1 MTYSVQNT
9 DGSRTINVA
18 ASQVN
23 SSFSV
28 ALVGR
33 NVSGYGQYFVQN
45 AIRHLENFASTSAPS
60 DSVLLTGQI
69 WYDKNESVMRV
80 YDGSGWRRMSA
91 TVSAT
96 APSGGVASGTQ
107 YYSTVDDKLKIH
119 DGTGFVEA
127 SYAGKVSNEYSSD
140 SAIGSPTKYGTRIR
154 NMYIPDDTGAYR
166 AVLAL
171 MYVSD
176 GTGTA
181 GFTNG
186 ESIMAIFS
194 DHAAFDVH
202 TTTAARVE
210 GLGDVAIYAELN
222 DTSDGIGTRIK
233 PGMNLRKKYAG
244 TAVALA
250 NVATYADTANAIYV
264 SGSNIASSKIFH
276 QDSTALIPST
286 TDSVTIGN
294 VDQRFSTLFIDTIQ
308 VGDASSNTAQ
318 YIKKAGANVVLD
330 IGESAAPIDNLYV
343 TNVTLANGGGISG
356 LNVESFGTS
365 GSPIDTAFISNV
377 ASGTF
382 HLTSAGL
389 HGNVVDSGGTVILDV
404 SAGEVSQIN
413 AAQTL
418 TNKTLGTVLAAN
430 NSQNIGN
437 ATTGFGTVFAST
449 FSGTTGTLT
458 GTSTAAT
465 FTDGTLSIN
474 SGAIT
479 GGVSASFTGN
489 VGATY
494 FNGIATS
501 AQYADMAEK
510 YVADADYEPGT
521 VVKFGGPL
529 EITQTLEHAD
539 TEVFGVISTAPAYLM
554 NDGIEGLPVALVGR
568 VPVRVVGKVKKGERL
583 VSSDVPGVAW
593 ALGEDE
599 YDARAVIG
607 RAIQDKDDGDEG
619 VIEAA
624 IGIK

>member
-45 AIRHLENFASTSAPS
+45 SIRHLENFASTSAPS

-80 YDGSGWRRMSA
+80 YDGSGWRRMST

-96 APSGGVASGTQ
+96 APTGGVASGTT

-119 DGTGFVEA
+119 NGTAFVEA
-127 SYAGKVSNEYSSD
+127 SYAGKVSNEYASESS
-140 SAIGSPTKYGTRIR
+140 IGSPTKYGTRLR
-154 NMYIPDDTGAYR
+154 TMYIPDDTGAYR

-186 ESIMAIFS
+186 ESVMAIFS
-194 DHAAFDVH
+194 DHASFTVNPNVSV
-202 TTTAARVE
+202 RVE
-210 GLGDVAIYAELN
+210 GLGDVALYNEFN
-222 DTSDGIGTRIK
+222 DSTDGIGTSIK

-250 NVATYADTANAIYV
+250 NVATFADKANAIYV
-264 SGSNIASSKIFH
+264 SGSTYNANTIFRSG
-276 QDSTALIPST
+276 STALIPDT

-294 VDQRFSTLFIDTIQ
+294 VSQRFSTLYIDTIQ
-308 VGDASSNTAQ
+308 IGDASSNTAQ

-330 IGESAAPIDNLYV
+330 IGESAAPIDNMYV
-343 TNVTLANGGGISG
+343 SNITLANGGGISG

-365 GSPIDTAFISNV
+365 GAPIDQAFISNV
-377 ASGTF
+377 AAGTF

-389 HGNVVDSGGTVILDV
+389 YGNIVNSGGTTILDV
-404 SAGEVSQIN
+404 SAGAVSQIS

-430 NSQNIGN
+430 NTQTIGN
-437 ATTGFGTVFAST
+437 ATTGFATVYAST
-449 FSGTTGTLT
+449 FDGVKAELT
-458 GTSTAAT
+458 GTSNIAVINGTSAT
-465 FTDGTLSIN
+465 
-474 SGAIT
+474 
-479 GGVSASFTGN
+479 FTGN
-489 VGATY
+489 VGGTY

-501 AQYADMAEK
+501 AQYADMAEI
-510 YVADADYEPGT
+510 YSSDVEYEPGT
-521 VVKFGGPL
+521 VVKIGGEK

-539 TEVFGVISTAPAYLM
+539 VESFGVISSNPAYLM
-554 NDGIEGLPVALVGR
+554 NSEANGQPVALAGR
-568 VPVRVVGKVKKGERL
+568 VPVKVVGKIAKGERL

-593 ALGEDE
+593 GVADE
-599 YDARAVIG
+599 EVDIKAIIG
-607 RAIQDKDDGDEG
+607 RSLEDKEDGDEG
-619 VIEAA
+619 VIEAV
-624 IGIK
+624 IGVK

>member
-45 AIRHLENFASTSAPS
+45 SIRHLENFASTSAPS

-80 YDGSGWRRMSA
+80 YDGSGWRRMST

-96 APSGGVASGTQ
+96 APTGGVASGTT

-119 DGTGFVEA
+119 NGTAFVEA
-127 SYAGKVSNEYSSD
+127 SYAGKVSNEYASESS
-140 SAIGSPTKYGTRIR
+140 IGSPTKYGTRLR
-154 NMYIPDDTGAYR
+154 TMYIPDDTGAYR

-186 ESIMAIFS
+186 ESVMAIFS
-194 DHAAFDVH
+194 DHASFTVNPNVSV
-202 TTTAARVE
+202 RVE
-210 GLGDVAIYAELN
+210 GLGDVALYNEFN
-222 DTSDGIGTRIK
+222 DSTDGIGTSIK

-250 NVATYADTANAIYV
+250 NVATFADKANAIYV
-264 SGSNIASSKIFH
+264 SGSTYNANTIFRSG
-276 QDSTALIPST
+276 STALIPDT

-294 VDQRFSTLFIDTIQ
+294 VSQRFSTLYIDTIQ
-308 VGDASSNTAQ
+308 IGDASSNTAQ

-330 IGESAAPIDNLYV
+330 IGESAAPIDNMYV
-343 TNVTLANGGGISG
+343 SNITLANGGGISG

-365 GSPIDTAFISNV
+365 GAPIDQAFISNV
-377 ASGTF
+377 AAGTF

-389 HGNVVDSGGTVILDV
+389 YGNIVNSGGTTILDV
-404 SAGEVSQIN
+404 SAGAVSQIS

-430 NSQNIGN
+430 NTQTIGN
-437 ATTGFGTVFAST
+437 ATTGFATVYAST
-449 FSGTTGTLT
+449 FDGVKAELT
-458 GTSTAAT
+458 GTSNIAVINGTSAT
-465 FTDGTLSIN
+465 
-474 SGAIT
+474 
-479 GGVSASFTGN
+479 FTGN
-489 VGATY
+489 VGGTY

-501 AQYADMAEK
+501 AQYADMAEI
-510 YVADADYEPGT
+510 YSSDVEYEPGT
-521 VVKFGGPL
+521 AVKIGGEK

-539 TEVFGVISTAPAYLM
+539 VESFGVISSNPAYLM
-554 NDGIEGLPVALVGR
+554 NSEANGQPVALAGR
-568 VPVRVVGKVKKGERL
+568 VPVKVVGKIAKGERL

-593 ALGEDE
+593 GVADEDV
-599 YDARAVIG
+599 DIKAIIG
-607 RAIQDKDDGDEG
+607 RSLEDKEDGDEG
-619 VIEAA
+619 VIEAV
-624 IGIK
+624 IGVK

>member
-45 AIRHLENFASTSAPS
+45 SIRHLENFASTSAPS

-80 YDGSGWRRMSA
+80 YDGSGWRRMST

-96 APSGGVASGTQ
+96 APTGGVASGTT

-119 DGTGFVEA
+119 NGTAFVEA
-127 SYAGKVSNEYSSD
+127 SYAGKVSNEYASESS
-140 SAIGSPTKYGTRIR
+140 IGSPTKYGTRLR
-154 NMYIPDDTGAYR
+154 TMYIPDDTGAYR

-186 ESIMAIFS
+186 ESVMAIFS
-194 DHAAFDVH
+194 DHASFTVNPNVSV
-202 TTTAARVE
+202 RVE
-210 GLGDVAIYAELN
+210 GLGDVALYNEFN
-222 DTSDGIGTRIK
+222 DSTDGIGTSIK

-250 NVATYADTANAIYV
+250 NVATFADKANAIYV
-264 SGSNIASSKIFH
+264 SGSTYNANTIFRSG
-276 QDSTALIPST
+276 STALIPDT

-294 VDQRFSTLFIDTIQ
+294 VSQRFSTLYIDTIQ
-308 VGDASSNTAQ
+308 IGDASSNTAQ

-330 IGESAAPIDNLYV
+330 IGESAAPIDNMYV
-343 TNVTLANGGGISG
+343 SNITLANGGGISG

-365 GSPIDTAFISNV
+365 GAPIDQAFISNV
-377 ASGTF
+377 AAGSF

-389 HGNVVDSGGTVILDV
+389 YGNIVNSGGTTILDV
-404 SAGEVSQIN
+404 SAGAVSQIS

-430 NSQNIGN
+430 NTQTIGN
-437 ATTGFGTVFAST
+437 ATTGFATVYAST
-449 FSGTTGTLT
+449 FDGVKAELT
-458 GTSTAAT
+458 GTSNIAVINGTSAT
-465 FTDGTLSIN
+465 
-474 SGAIT
+474 
-479 GGVSASFTGN
+479 FTGN
-489 VGATY
+489 VGGTY

-501 AQYADMAEK
+501 AQYADMAEI
-510 YVADADYEPGT
+510 YSSDVEYEPGT
-521 VVKFGGPL
+521 VVKIGGEK

-539 TEVFGVISTAPAYLM
+539 VESFGVISSNPAYLM
-554 NDGIEGLPVALVGR
+554 NSEANGQPVALAGR
-568 VPVRVVGKVKKGERL
+568 VPVKVIGKVAKGERL

-593 ALGEDE
+593 GVADEDV
-599 YDARAVIG
+599 DIKAIIG
-607 RAIQDKDDGDEG
+607 RSLENKEDGDQG
-619 VIEAA
+619 VIEAV
-624 IGIK
+624 IGVK